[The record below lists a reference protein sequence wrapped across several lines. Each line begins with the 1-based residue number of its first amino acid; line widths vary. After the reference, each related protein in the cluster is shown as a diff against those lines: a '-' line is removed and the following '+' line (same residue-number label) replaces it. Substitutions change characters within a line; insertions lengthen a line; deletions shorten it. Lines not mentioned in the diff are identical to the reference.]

1 VPKGKPQKVAKC
13 GIRREEGF
21 LYFIDKKGNV
31 SKVKMK
37 RTGTRRRKTAA
48 RGRTAARRG
57 RRAMGAPRRARA
69 KRRTARRARR

>member
-1 VPKGKPQKVAKC
+1 MATVVEKTE
-13 GIRREEGF
+13 ISREEGF

-37 RTGTRRRKTAA
+37 RTGARRRKTAA
-48 RGRTAARRG
+48 RGRTASRR
-57 RRAMGAPRRARA
+57 RRAMRAPRRARA